1 MIATLKLVGGGGGVG
16 GRGWGG
22 GGMLGEESRSE
33 TVTWTGRKGTRK
45 LAEKTF
51 YHLFE
56 SPWCNSLFLH
66 VENALQDPQ

>member
-33 TVTWTGRKGTRK
+33 TVT
-45 LAEKTF
+45 
-51 YHLFE
+51 
-56 SPWCNSLFLH
+56 
-66 VENALQDPQ
+66 